1 MRRRILQAVM
11 HEGSDNAGEWDSV
24 PFSLFLSGG
33 SVIVGSDRRREES
46 VEELAKLIT
55 AGAWGLVALTLAA
68 GIPFA
73 WRKVLA
79 YIEAKTQ
86 LSLADAVRRM
96 LDE

>member
-1 MRRRILQAVM
+1 MSLRSIN
-11 HEGSDNAGEWDSV
+11 HECHSRKTSK
-24 PFSLFLSGG
+24 
-33 SVIVGSDRRREES
+33 REEF
-46 VEELAKLIT
+46 VEELAELIT

-86 LSLADAVRRM
+86 LSLAEAVRRM

>member
-1 MRRRILQAVM
+1 MPCT
-11 HEGSDNAGEWDSV
+11 G
-24 PFSLFLSGG
+24 
-33 SVIVGSDRRREES
+33 VIVRRQRKREEF

-55 AGAWGLVALTLAA
+55 AGAWGLVALTLAV

-86 LSLADAVRRM
+86 LSLAEAVRRM